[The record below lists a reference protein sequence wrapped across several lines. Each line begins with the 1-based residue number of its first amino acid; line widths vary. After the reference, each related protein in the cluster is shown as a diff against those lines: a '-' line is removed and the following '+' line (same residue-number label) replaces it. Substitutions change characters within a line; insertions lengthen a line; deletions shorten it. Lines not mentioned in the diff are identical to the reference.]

1 MGRNRRTTA
10 RGHQV
15 SLNHLANPMSAESIV
30 TLRDSSFGYTA
41 VPIVSHITASVAPG
55 TGLALI
61 GANGSGKTTVLR
73 GILGGTRLLAGE
85 MHNNAKIVS
94 YVPQSADLD
103 RTFPVTAFDVVAMGV
118 LRELRPFQPLGHRKE
133 RIHAAL
139 AKVGLADRAFDRFGN
154 LSGGQQQRVLLARA
168 IVARPELVLL
178 DEPFNGLDTENRV
191 MLLNLL
197 NELKENGTAI
207 IAATHDLVLAEE
219 TCENTL
225 IVAEQPAFGATSKL
239 VPAYVD

>member
-1 MGRNRRTTA
+1 MGRNCRA
-10 RGHQV
+10 APRGHQV
-15 SLNHLANPMSAESIV
+15 SGNHLANPMSAEPIV
-30 TLRDSSFGYTA
+30 TLRDASFGYTA
-41 VPIVSHITASVAPG
+41 VPIVNHITANVAPG

-73 GILGGTRLLAGE
+73 GILGGTRLLSGE

-118 LRELRPFQPLGHRKE
+118 L
-133 RIHAAL
+133 
-139 AKVGLADRAFDRFGN
+139 
-154 LSGGQQQRVLLARA
+154 LARA
-168 IVARPELVLL
+168 IVARPQLVLL
-178 DEPFNGLDTENRV
+178 DEPFNGLDTENRA

-207 IAATHDLVLAEE
+207 IAATHDLVLAED

>member
-1 MGRNRRTTA
+1 MTPSDP
-10 RGHQV
+10 V
-15 SLNHLANPMSAESIV
+15 DPMSANLMSANAIV
-30 TLRDSSFGYTA
+30 SLRDASFGYTA
-41 VPIVSHITASVAPG
+41 VPIVRHITASVAPG

-94 YVPQSADLD
+94 YVPQSTDLD

-118 LRELRPFQPLGHRKE
+118 LRELRPFQPLGGRKE
-133 RIHAAL
+133 RVHAAL
-139 AKVGLADRAFDRFGN
+139 AKVGLADRASERFGN

-168 IVARPELVLL
+168 IVARPQLVLL
-178 DEPFNGLDTENRV
+178 DEPFNGLDAENRA

-225 IVAEQPAFGATSKL
+225 IVAEQPVFGATSKL